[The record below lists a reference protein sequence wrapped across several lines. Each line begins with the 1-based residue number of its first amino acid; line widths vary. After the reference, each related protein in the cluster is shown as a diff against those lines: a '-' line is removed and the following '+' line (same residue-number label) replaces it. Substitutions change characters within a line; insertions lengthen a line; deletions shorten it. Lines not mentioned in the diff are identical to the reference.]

1 MCEKSAAANNI
12 ALVRACIKR
21 FCGKGI
27 EYDDLFQAG
36 CEGLVKAAERFKT
49 ERGCCF
55 STYAVPVIIGEVR
68 RLFRDG
74 GSVHVS
80 RGLRELGMK
89 LERTR
94 ELLRAQSGREPTISE
109 LSESLGVSAEQASEA
124 LCAAAAPVSLSIM
137 TDDGMCETDIPTEAP
152 EGAITE
158 ILSLRQ
164 ELARLDS
171 ADRKLLYLRYFCG
184 MTQSSA
190 ARELSMTQVQVSRR
204 EKKLLS
210 VLRERLVL

>member
-36 CEGLVKAAERFKT
+36 CEGLVKAAERFET

-74 GSVHVS
+74 GTWLA
-80 RGLRELGMK
+80 G
-89 LERTR
+89 
-94 ELLRAQSGREPTISE
+94 SGYMGFRNDHPIH
-109 LSESLGVSAEQASEA
+109 L
-124 LCAAAAPVSLSIM
+124 AAA
-137 TDDGMCETDIPTEAP
+137 
-152 EGAITE
+152 
-158 ILSLRQ
+158 
-164 ELARLDS
+164 
-171 ADRKLLYLRYFCG
+171 
-184 MTQSSA
+184 
-190 ARELSMTQVQVSRR
+190 
-204 EKKLLS
+204 
-210 VLRERLVL
+210 

>member
-1 MCEKSAAANNI
+1 MCEKSAAEENI

-36 CEGLVKAAERFKT
+36 CEGLVKAAERFEP

-74 GSVHVS
+74 CAVHVS
-80 RGLRELGMK
+80 RGLRELGLK
-89 LERTR
+89 LARTR
-94 ELLRAQSGREPTISE
+94 EQFIAQSGREPTVSE
-109 LSESLGVSAEQASEA
+109 LAQSMGISPQMASEA
-124 LCAAAAPVSLSIM
+124 LCAAESPVSLSVM
-137 TDDGMCETDIPTEAP
+137 TEDGTCETDIPTEAP
-152 EGAITE
+152 EASITE
-158 ILSLRQ
+158 LRSLRQ
-164 ELARLDS
+164 ELARLSGD
-171 ADRKLLYLRYFCG
+171 DRKLLYLRYFCG
-184 MTQSSA
+184 MTQSST

-210 VLRERLVL
+210 MLRERLVL